1 MSRWAET
8 FAALSGGPDS
18 LDTMRHSGGL
28 PSTVSH
34 TVKSGTAAAMPSEP
48 SMPRAEVRALATWG
62 ETERAAVVEYAGS
75 IPCARPEERR
85 AVVRWINDHFASSPI
100 GECAHC
106 GRGARPD
113 DPFVM
118 LFAGED
124 RADVHASCWGSWQAE
139 QEDRALAAVAAGLN
153 NQETRS

>member
-8 FAALSGGPDS
+8 FAALSGGSDT
-18 LDTMRHSGGL
+18 LDTMRHSGA
-28 PSTVSH
+28 SCSIVSQTVQS
-34 TVKSGTAAAMPSEP
+34 VTAAPAAPSRRRRRP
-48 SMPRAEVRALATWG
+48 KFVRSRPG
-62 ETERAAVVEYAGS
+62 
-75 IPCARPEERR
+75 ARPSAPPSLSTPEASPALVREERR